1 MAWLEKFTFIMRSNI
16 TTIRERI
23 EDPERML
30 NQLIIDMEE
39 ELERVRAS
47 VAGAIADEIQLGRRA
62 QQAREEAD
70 TWLDRATSALQRGD
84 EQSSKAAL
92 DHKVTAS
99 RRAESLQQEHE
110 KQRVE
115 TAKLQSAV
123 RDLEEKVRQARQ
135 KRTLLLARMARA
147 ESSQR
152 INRAI
157 DRAHS
162 RSAFAQFGR
171 LEERVERAEAMS
183 EAYDRLEGR
192 DPDAAELER
201 QFEETDRKERLQAE
215 FEQLKRRVAGDAQDA

>member
-1 MAWLEKFTFIMRSNI
+1 MAWLENFTFVMRSSI
-16 TTIRERI
+16 TTLRERI

-47 VAGAIADEIQLGRRA
+47 VAGAIADEIQLGCRA
-62 QQAREEAD
+62 QAARQEAD
-70 TWLDRATSALQRGD
+70 EWLNRATAALKRGD
-84 EQSSKAAL
+84 EEQSRVAL
-92 DHKVTAS
+92 DHKVRAD
-99 RRAESLQQEHE
+99 RQAESLQAEYE
-110 KQRVE
+110 KQKVE
-115 TAKLQSAV
+115 TAKLHSAI

-162 RSAFAQFGR
+162 RSAFAQFSR

-192 DPDAAELER
+192 DPDSAELER
-201 QFEETDRKERLQAE
+201 QFEETERRERLEAE
-215 FEQLKRRVAGDAQDA
+215 FELLKERVAGSSEGI

>member
-62 QQAREEAD
+62 QQAREEAND
-70 TWLDRATSALQRGD
+70 WLSRATAALKRGD
-84 EQSSKAAL
+84 EENSRSAL
-92 DHKVTAS
+92 DQKVTAS
-99 RRAESLQQEHE
+99 QRAESLQAEYE
-110 KQRVE
+110 KQKVE
-115 TAKLQSAV
+115 TAKLQFAV

-162 RSAFAQFGR
+162 RSAFAQFSR
-171 LEERVERAEAMS
+171 LEERVERAEAMG

-201 QFEETDRKERLQAE
+201 KFEETDRQERLAAE
-215 FEQLKRRVAGDAQDA
+215 FAQLKQRVAGGAEEA